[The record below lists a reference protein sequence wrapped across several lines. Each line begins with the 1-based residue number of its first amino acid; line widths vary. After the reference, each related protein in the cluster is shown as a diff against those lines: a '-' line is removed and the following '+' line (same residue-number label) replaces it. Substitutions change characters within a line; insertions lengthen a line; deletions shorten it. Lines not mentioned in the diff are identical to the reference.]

1 LSTVSFQSQSGCVLA
16 VNMESKGSS
25 GESDAPQPDIA
36 VIVEG
41 ERVMTFSLVLA
52 LSSPVFAALLRS
64 PMAEAINKEVS
75 LPGKSKEDFELFVA
89 LLLRGSGARVSP
101 DNVDRMLPWCD
112 EYQVRAL
119 KDDCEEV
126 LLSMP
131 CTCSRAAQAQTFA
144 LKRQYQ
150 RCLRDLPAAE
160 FRERF
165 ADLAREPQAV
175 RDMLPRMQKE
185 LPGLGPVLAVICSTL
200 DTPRFPSA
208 VPLFALCVQ
217 DERTLDVDSIRSLQ
231 EFADNPAAGD
241 VPTKLLAA
249 VLETRCNLLKLF
261 SGRAMSVA
269 EEVYTTTSSR
279 NGIDKHLRAQVMSIV
294 DLAHTH

>member
-165 ADLAREPQAV
+165 ADLAREPRAV
-175 RDMLPRMQKE
+175 RDMLPRMQEE
-185 LPGLGPVLAVICSTL
+185 LPRLGAVLAVIRDTL
-200 DTPRFPSA
+200 DTPRFLSA
-208 VPLFALCVQ
+208 APLFAVCL
-217 DERTLDVDSIRSLQ
+217 EHEAALDMDFICFLQ
-231 EFADNPAAGD
+231 ELADNHTADD
-241 VPTKLLAA
+241 VPTKLLLA
-249 VLETRCNLLKLF
+249 VLESSGILLELFGRRATR
-261 SGRAMSVA
+261 G
-269 EEVYTTTSSR
+269 SR
-279 NGIDKHLRAQVMSIV
+279 KRFTRNCRPRTVLTGASKPRW
-294 DLAHTH
+294 